1 MFGKQAYGLLQE
13 VAQCPADN
21 LPTFNVRATPLGP
34 RRRRR
39 RLAPASPS
47 GLKSAPL
54 VSFNPRCATPSFILL
69 QEEVFRSVID
79 EVHLQHERLTSV
91 YK

>member
-1 MFGKQAYGLLQE
+1 LPLLL
-13 VAQCPADN
+13 
-21 LPTFNVRATPLGP
+21 LP
-34 RRRRR
+34 
-39 RLAPASPS
+39 
-47 GLKSAPL
+47 
-54 VSFNPRCATPSFILL
+54 

>member
-1 MFGKQAYGLLQE
+1 MFGKQAYELLQE

-21 LPTFNVRATPLGP
+21 LPAFNVSCSK
-34 RRRRR
+34 RRR
-39 RLAPASPS
+39 APA
-47 GLKSAPL
+47 
-54 VSFNPRCATPSFILL
+54 PSFSGPCSELPILL
-69 QEEVFRSVID
+69 QLLTQEEGFRSIVD